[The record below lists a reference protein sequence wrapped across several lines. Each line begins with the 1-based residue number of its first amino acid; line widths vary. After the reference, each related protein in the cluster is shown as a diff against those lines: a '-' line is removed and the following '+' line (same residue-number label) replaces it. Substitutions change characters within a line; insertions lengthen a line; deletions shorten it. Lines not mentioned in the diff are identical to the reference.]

1 MKQLYQ
7 LEVYCYLILSNNKWV
22 TLYSNTE
29 QAAGLRGLK
38 TLHKLFDENYREV
51 RECMVKNYVNEKE
64 KHYRITLSILEI
76 NEESGLLIN
85 SKTLKGIKR

>member
-7 LEVYCYLILSNNKWV
+7 LEVYCYLILSNNEWI

-38 TLHKLFDENYREV
+38 TLQKLFDENYREV